1 MITSIELGDFL
12 SHEKTTI
19 DLEDGVTIFVGKNGA
34 GKSSI
39 IDAITFSLFGKHTR
53 KSNKGLIRRGNNQGF
68 AKIKFSIKDK
78 QYEAER
84 KMDSKGSLSAA
95 LFEVTDNNRIQIAA
109 GERKQFGESMTEQVE
124 KVIGMSFEKLKIASI
139 VQQGELNSIINA
151 KPKEFKELL
160 SAIIGIDKLDIA
172 SESMKKITKEFR
184 EKNRTGSGHDDSQ
197 IDILENMK
205 QENQKKLDDAV
216 EEKIDLELQKN
227 KIKEEI
233 SKLEVE
239 EKVERERKIKI
250 DQLKEKTSDLEDYVD
265 KEIKKINDEID
276 RNKEI
281 IRNCKG
287 CFEKKKQKS
296 DFEEELKRATKEE
309 QDTREKIQEI
319 KDQITSLEAE
329 QGGKKDKIDQLKEK
343 TSDLEDY
350 VDKEI
355 KKINDEIDRNKE
367 IIRNCKGCFEK
378 KKQKSDFEEELKRA
392 TKEEQDTREKIQEI
406 KDQITSLEEQEKLA
420 EKLQLKDNKCPV
432 CNSVDVKLNP
442 LFQNEHLK
450 EELIKLNISIES
462 KEKEVETERKK
473 IIEFTKELDKVRDAE
488 TILDTHK
495 IETEE
500 QLVVIQS
507 CIEAEVKKLQLADSK
522 NLEEMSQ
529 IDEHAKKM
537 FNSISKLES
546 ETKGFDESKLEEKI
560 ERLNISIESKEKEV
574 ETERKKIIEFTKE
587 LDKVR
592 DAETILDTH
601 KIETEEQLVVIQ
613 SCIEAEV
620 KKLQLADSKNLEE
633 MSQID
638 EHAKKMFNSI
648 SKLESETK
656 GFDESKLEEK
666 IERLRKKRNDKT
678 NNDENW
684 GIVDNQVK
692 TAEKT
697 ITEIKKSIRELE
709 KVKDYIS
716 KLDNIQKN
724 VFSRDG
730 SVATSLRSWALNSIS
745 IKASE
750 YLSVLNT
757 KIQRIALSEKAR
769 DVSIACHS
777 KTEVL
782 ELESLSGGE
791 KVSVALALRLG
802 MANLLGSSNLNL
814 MILDEP
820 TTHLDAERKKSLVEV
835 LAQLSGIGKSQTAM
849 QFLIITHD
857 AEIFENEY
865 VGQIYEFKS
874 TEEGSKVKSL

>member
-19 DLEDGVTIFVGKNGA
+19 DLEEGVTIFVGKNGA

-53 KSNKGLIRRGNNQGF
+53 KSKKGLIRRGNNQGF

-84 KMDSKGSLSAA
+84 KIDSKGSLSAA
-95 LFEVTDNNRIQIAA
+95 LFEITDNNRVQIAA
-109 GERKQFGESMTEQVE
+109 GERRQFGESMTGQVE

-172 SESMKKITKEFR
+172 SESMIKITKQFR
-184 EKNRTGSGHDDSQ
+184 EKNRTESGYDVSQ
-197 IDILENMK
+197 IDILKNMK
-205 QENQKKLDDAV
+205 QENQNKLDNAV
-216 EEKIDLELQKN
+216 EEKIGLELQKN

-233 SKLEVE
+233 SKLEEE

-250 DQLKEKTSDLEDYVD
+250 NQLKDKTSDLEDYVD
-265 KEIKKINDEID
+265 KEIKKINDEIG

-281 IRNCKG
+281 IRNCEG

-309 QDTREKIQEI
+309 QDTLEKIQEI
-319 KDQITSLEAE
+319 KDQITSL
-329 QGGKKDKIDQLKEK
+329 K
-343 TSDLEDY
+343 
-350 VDKEI
+350 
-355 KKINDEIDRNKE
+355 
-367 IIRNCKGCFEK
+367 
-378 KKQKSDFEEELKRA
+378 
-392 TKEEQDTREKIQEI
+392 
-406 KDQITSLEEQEKLA
+406 EQEKLA

-432 CNSVDVKLNP
+432 CNSADVELNP

-450 EELIKLNISIES
+450 EELIKLNVSIKS
-462 KEKEVETERKK
+462 KEEELETERKD

-500 QLVVIQS
+500 QLVAIQS
-507 CIEAEVKKLQLADSK
+507 GIDAQVKKLQLADSE

-546 ETKGFDESKLEEKI
+546 ETKGFDESKFEEKI
-560 ERLNISIESKEKEV
+560 E
-574 ETERKKIIEFTKE
+574 E
-587 LDKVR
+587 L
-592 DAETILDTH
+592 T
-601 KIETEEQLVVIQ
+601 
-613 SCIEAEV
+613 
-620 KKLQLADSKNLEE
+620 
-633 MSQID
+633 
-638 EHAKKMFNSI
+638 
-648 SKLESETK
+648 
-656 GFDESKLEEK
+656 
-666 IERLRKKRNDKT
+666 KKRNDKT

-692 TAEKT
+692 VAEKT
-697 ITEIKKSIRELE
+697 IAEIKESIRELE
-709 KVKDYIS
+709 KVRDYIS